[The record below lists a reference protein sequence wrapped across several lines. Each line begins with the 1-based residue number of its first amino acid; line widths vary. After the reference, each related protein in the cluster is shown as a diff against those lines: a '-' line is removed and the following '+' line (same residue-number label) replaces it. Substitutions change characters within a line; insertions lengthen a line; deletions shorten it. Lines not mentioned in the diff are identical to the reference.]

1 MSRRNVVLWLAK
13 KRRSVRL
20 VLLVLASTA
29 WLLFAWAVLA
39 HRTSLMRIFFIIFA
53 VLCFVGL
60 VIHLIRA
67 KY

>member
-20 VLLVLASTA
+20 ILLVLASMA
-29 WLLFAWAVLA
+29 WLVFAWAVLA
-39 HRTSLMRIFFIIFA
+39 HRTSLMRIFFILFA

-60 VIHLIRA
+60 MIHLVKA

>member
-1 MSRRNVVLWLAK
+1 MSKPDVVLWLAK

-20 VLLVLASTA
+20 VLLVLASIA

-39 HRTSLMRIFFIIFA
+39 ERTSFMRIFFILFA

-60 VIHLIRA
+60 VIHLIKA